1 MKQRQKIIYSIGH
14 SQLHFFNF
22 AKLLRKYQIK
32 VLVDIRSRPYSRFAP
47 QFNRT
52 SLEMQLSKIG
62 IIYIFKGQNLG
73 GKDENIDFE
82 QNIQW
87 LSKQARKEQN
97 VAIMC
102 SEAEPLKCHRHL
114 LIEPQLKKYG
124 VEVIHIL
131 KDGTIS
137 QSLF

>member
-1 MKQRQKIIYSIGH
+1 MQQKQKIIFSIGH

-22 AKLLRKYQIK
+22 AKLLWKYQIK
-32 VLVDIRSRPYSRFAP
+32 TLVDIRSRPYSRFAP

-52 SLEMQLSKIG
+52 SLEMELSKLG
-62 IIYIFKGQNLG
+62 IMYIFKGRNLG

-87 LSKQARKEQN
+87 LCQQARKEQN

-114 LIEPQLKKYG
+114 LIEPHLKKYD

-131 KDGTIS
+131 KDGTTS
-137 QSLF
+137 QSIF

>member
-1 MKQRQKIIYSIGH
+1 MKQEQKIIYSIGH

-22 AKLLRKYQIK
+22 AKLLRKYEIK

-52 SLEMQLSKIG
+52 ALQAQLTKIG
-62 IIYIFKGQNLG
+62 IEYIFKGHNLG

-87 LSKQARKEQN
+87 LCQQTRKEQN

-102 SEAEPLKCHRHL
+102 SEALYQKCHRHL
-114 LIEPQLKKYG
+114 LIEPLLKKQNI
-124 VEVIHIL
+124 EVIHIL
-131 KDGTIS
+131 RDGTNS
-137 QSLF
+137 KTLL